1 MENIYGELD
10 ASIQAKLEEDT
21 DFQVTLAGLSDE
33 EKEQA
38 ISTRKSEEMNK
49 ELASL
54 KEESEKAK
62 KAQELADN
70 YKIRAEKAEK
80 ELKGSKVNNPEPEQ
94 SLTPKDTLAL
104 VDAKVSSEDIEEVT
118 RVAKILGKPIAE
130 ALKDKTMQTILSERV
145 EERKSA
151 EIAQTGKN
159 QRGVSKVTGAD
170 LLDKAEKTGE
180 MPEDE
185 DGMRKIFQAK
195 MARKVRK

>member
-10 ASIQAKLEEDT
+10 ASIQAKLEADT